1 MFCNLY
7 ITWTLKTPPA
17 LYSMEYLNM
26 QHECNVCVVLTV
38 GILWRT
44 SGQCGHHTT
53 GLSGLDVHHWSVW
66 VNVHH
71 LVIHKQHNVQYDQWH
86 WAAAVLKFRWNFL
99 CSVAIYTESDESS
112 WHATATISK
121 VCFNIIH
128 LIYDHIHMPFRF
140 SDKNF
145 VGNFHFSKMSHIQHK
160 THSPKTQCNFLHPP
174 VIFSILPPNI
184 SLITTFLNSS
194 LQLNRQLHLK
204 TTHKNICW
212 TNTAVQ

>member
-1 MFCNLY
+1 MFHNFY
-7 ITWTLKTPPA
+7 ITWTLKTSPA

-26 QHECNVCVVLTV
+26 QHERNVRVVLTV

-53 GLSGLDVHHWSVW
+53 GLSGLDVHH
-66 VNVHH
+66 
-71 LVIHKQHNVQYDQWH
+71 LVIHKQHSVRYDQWH
-86 WAAAVLKFRWNFL
+86 WAAAGLKFRWNFL
-99 CSVAIYTESDESS
+99 CSCCSITDWQHHSDRCSVAIYTESDESS

-160 THSPKTQCNFLHPP
+160 THSPKTQCNFLHSP
-174 VIFSILPPNI
+174 VNFSISPPNI

-194 LQLNRQLHLK
+194 LTIK
-204 TTHKNICW
+204 PVITFKNY
-212 TNTAVQ
+212 T